1 LEVIGNLKDNLRQ
14 PVLITQHMPAT
25 FTALLAEHISRTT
38 AMPCRE
44 GSHGEIVQGGSIYV
58 APGGRHME
66 IVHKDGQASIRL
78 TDDPPES
85 FCRPAADPMFRS
97 LAKVYGR
104 RLCAVVLTGM
114 GSDGL
119 RGAEA
124 IVAAGGTVVAQDQET
139 SVVWGMPGA
148 VATAGLCSAVMPL
161 PEIAPYIRNL
171 AMRPAA

>member
-1 LEVIGNLKDNLRQ
+1 MV
-14 PVLITQHMPAT
+14 PP
-25 FTALLAEHISRTT
+25 RT
-38 AMPCRE
+38 
-44 GSHGEIVQGGSIYV
+44 GSHGEPVLGGTIYV
-58 APGGRHME
+58 APGGKHME
-66 IVHKDGQASIRL
+66 VEHRHGETCIRL
-78 TDDPPES
+78 TDAPPEN

-104 RLCAVVLTGM
+104 HLCAVVLTGM
-114 GSDGL
+114 GSDGMH
-119 RGAEA
+119 GAEA
-124 IVAAGGTVVAQDQET
+124 IIAAGGTVVAQDQET